1 MKSKFKPYLLF
12 LTLALF
18 LVTHEVYGQ
27 EQAPPVDNTELKRPE
42 PLFSIESNAGKE
54 LLIQI
59 SDTLKLFGFKNV
71 KLDNRN
77 MVIESK
83 KMIAEKDFDKI
94 IIWLEWDYSFPNKII
109 NVYLL
114 FGRFRYIISYQSKI
128 RRIEISD
135 IEEDN
140 IIGELKRSLIS
151 INN

>member
-1 MKSKFKPYLLF
+1 MKSKFKPYFLF

-18 LVTHEVYGQ
+18 LVTHEVYSQ

-128 RRIEISD
+128 RRIEVSD